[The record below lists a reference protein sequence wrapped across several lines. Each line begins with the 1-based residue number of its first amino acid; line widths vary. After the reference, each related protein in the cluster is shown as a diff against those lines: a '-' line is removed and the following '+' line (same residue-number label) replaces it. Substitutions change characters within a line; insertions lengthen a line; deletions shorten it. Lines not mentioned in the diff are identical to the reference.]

1 MSWIEEA
8 DQPDLP
14 EIFRVLSLN
23 SQALDV
29 VRALNEGLVFGN
41 STLSRVQEEAIATA
55 VSVANHCRYGALTH
69 AGFLRRCSGNPELA
83 SQILNDH
90 TTADFSE
97 QDRRMLDF
105 AVRITLDHS
114 GLTQREVDRQKAAG
128 FKDKDIVSVVLVLQR
143 RFKEG
148 CAGRH
153 EVRRGAWHGSA
164 WPVRYY
170 PASLP
175 ATAATQPARTVPWAT
190 IPAPPGRP
198 AAS

>member
-1 MSWIEEA
+1 MPNKSFIVNVYDVCTSDDGTPFA
-8 DQPDLP
+8 DAID
-14 EIFRVLSLN
+14 VALSL
-23 SQALDV
+23 
-29 VRALNEGLVFGN
+29 
-41 STLSRVQEEAIATA
+41 
-55 VSVANHCRYGALTH
+55 
-69 AGFLRRCSGNPELA
+69 P
-83 SQILNDH
+83 
-90 TTADFSE
+90 
-97 QDRRMLDF
+97 
-105 AVRITLDHS
+105 
-114 GLTQREVDRQKAAG
+114 
-128 FKDKDIVSVVLVLQR
+128 LVLQR

-175 ATAATQPARTVPWAT
+175 ATAATQPALTVPWAT